1 MIFLSISNMFIFPF
15 FYFYSSLATSHPSK
29 MQLEF
34 ITYLYG
40 TPMKKRNSDRL
51 ILPEQIAYW
60 DLDPIVA
67 KPKSGDLPDLDNKY

>member
-1 MIFLSISNMFIFPF
+1 
-15 FYFYSSLATSHPSK
+15 

-60 DLDPIVA
+60 DLDPTVA

>member
-1 MIFLSISNMFIFPF
+1 
-15 FYFYSSLATSHPSK
+15 